1 MVEQGGW
8 TYSDASAAA
17 TWARRLLWADAALSG
32 AAIALALLRGLDPWR
47 QGPADMAIG
56 IGQIIV
62 FIACAFVTLRW
73 LYLANANARALGAT
87 DLMGSP
93 GLAVGWFFIP
103 LANLF
108 MPYVTVRDMWKAS
121 ADPRDWQA
129 ASASG
134 AIVLWWVLWLAGNI
148 AGTISLR
155 LWLEYPKEAGDAGEI
170 FSLVSN
176 LASIPAAL
184 ILAWIIGNIQAM
196 QEHARLKVALA

>member
-1 MVEQGGW
+1 MTERAPRA
-8 TYSDASAAA
+8 YRDASPAAA
-17 TWARRLLWADAALSG
+17 WAQRLLWADAALSG
-32 AAIALALLRGLDPWR
+32 AAIVLALLRGLDPWR
-47 QGPADMAIG
+47 VGPADAAIG
-56 IGQIIV
+56 IGQLIV

-93 GLAVGWFFIP
+93 ALAVWWFFIP

-121 ADPRDWQA
+121 ANPRDWQG

-134 AIVLWWVLWLAGNI
+134 AIILWWILWLASNV
-148 AGTISLR
+148 AGTISFR
-155 LWLEYPKEAGDAGEI
+155 LWLEKDTGSAGEA
-170 FSLVSN
+170 FSLISN

-184 ILAWIIGNIQAM
+184 LIAWVIGRMQAM
-196 QEHARLKVALA
+196 QEQARLKVALA

>member
-1 MVEQGGW
+1 MAEQPAW
-8 TYSDASAAA
+8 TYGDASAAA
-17 TWARRLLWADAALSG
+17 AWARRLLWADAALSA

-47 QGPADMAIG
+47 VGPADAVIG

-93 GLAVGWFFIP
+93 GLAIGWFFVP

-108 MPYVTVRDMWKAS
+108 MPYMTVRDMWKAS
-121 ADPRDWQA
+121 ANPRDWQG

-134 AIVLWWVLWLAGNI
+134 AILLWWLLWLASNI
-148 AGTISLR
+148 AGTVSFR
-155 LWLEYPKEAGDAGEI
+155 LWLEKDPGRTGEV
-170 FSLVSN
+170 FSLISN
-176 LASIPAAL
+176 LGSIPAAL
-184 ILAWIIGNIQAM
+184 IFAWIIGRIQAM
-196 QEHARLKVALA
+196 QENARLKVALA